1 MFLPSIIS
9 DPQRAFM
16 HGTLITNNILVAFET
31 MQHISHK
38 KDSLVGE
45 MALKLDMSKAYD
57 RVEWVCLDKSMEK
70 LGLNSKWRKLMM
82 QCISIVNY
90 SVRINVNLEVVSP
103 LLGAYGKGTPSL
115 LSCFYYVKKGSQLC

>member
-1 MFLPSIIS
+1 
-9 DPQRAFM
+9 M

-38 KDSLVGE
+38 EDSLVGE
-45 MALKLDMSKAYD
+45 MALKLDISKAYS

-70 LGLNSKWRKLMM
+70 LGFNSKWRKLMM

-103 LLGAYGKGTPSL
+103 LLRA
-115 LSCFYYVKKGSQLC
+115 

>member
-9 DPQRAFM
+9 DPQSAFM
-16 HGTLITNNILVAFET
+16 HRTLITDNILVAFET

-45 MALKLDMSKAYD
+45 MALKLDMRKAYD
-57 RVEWVCLDKSMEK
+57 RVEWVCLDKSMKK

-82 QCISIVNY
+82 QCISTMNY

-103 LLGAYGKGTPSL
+103 LLGVYDKGAPSL
-115 LSCFYYVKKGSQLC
+115 LSCFYYVQKGS